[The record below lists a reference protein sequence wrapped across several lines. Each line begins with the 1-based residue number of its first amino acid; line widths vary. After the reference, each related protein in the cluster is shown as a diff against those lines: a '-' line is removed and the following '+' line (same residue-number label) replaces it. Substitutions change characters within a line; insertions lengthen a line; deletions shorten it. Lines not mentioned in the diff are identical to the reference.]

1 MSIRNALLAA
11 ATFAVIAPPAAAEQE
26 LTKRVNVVPD
36 ATVEVSNV
44 QGSVEVTAWDRNE
57 VELVAVLE
65 SDKDEL
71 EFEAT
76 ERHVLIEVDRPKGK
90 YRHGDADDAILT
102 LRVPKGARLII
113 DTVSADI
120 DVNGARG
127 EQHLESVSGDV
138 QSQAFDAPVS
148 LASVSGEVTVTGNGG
163 KAIVSTENVSGSAT
177 VSGIR
182 GSYEGEVVSGS
193 IDATVTAAQQLSV
206 SSVSGDLKIRAD
218 LTPTARVEMES
229 VSGVIELILKP
240 PVNADFDIESFSGD
254 IENCFGPQA
263 RDTSKYTPGSELNFT
278 QGKGGARVEIETL
291 SGEISLCDR

>member
-1 MSIRNALLAA
+1 MSIRNALFAA
-11 ATFAVIAPPAAAEQE
+11 AMLAVIALPATAEQE
-26 LTKRVNVVPD
+26 LTKRVNVASD

-44 QGSVEVTAWDRNE
+44 QGSVDVTAWDRNE

-76 ERHVLIEVDRPKGK
+76 ERHVRIEVDRPKGK

-102 LRVPKGARLII
+102 LRVPKGARLIV

-120 DVNGARG
+120 NVSGARG
-127 EQHLESVSGDV
+127 EQRLKSVSGDV
-138 QSQAFDAPVS
+138 QTQAFDAPVS
-148 LASVSGEVTVTGNGG
+148 LASVSGDVTLAGNGG
-163 KAIVSTENVSGSAT
+163 KALVKTENVSGSAT

-182 GSYEGEVVSGS
+182 GSYEGEVVSGN
-193 IDATVTAAQQLSV
+193 IDATIAAAQQLRV
-206 SSVSGDLKIRAD
+206 SSVSGDIEIRAD
-218 LTPTARVEMES
+218 LAPTARVEMES
-229 VSGVIELILKP
+229 ISGVISLIVKP

-254 IENCFGPQA
+254 IENCFGQKA

-278 QGKGGARVEIETL
+278 QGSGGARVEIRTL
-291 SGEISLCDR
+291 SGEISVCDR